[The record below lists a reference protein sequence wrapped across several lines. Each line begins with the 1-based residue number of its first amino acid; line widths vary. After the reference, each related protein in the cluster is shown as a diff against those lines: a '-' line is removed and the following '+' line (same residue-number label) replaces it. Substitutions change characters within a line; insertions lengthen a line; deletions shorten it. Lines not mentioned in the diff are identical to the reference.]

1 MCKPVVYRCMFHT
14 TCDTVLVQVLMD
26 MFQQDEYGE
35 SSGQPED
42 PNVDI
47 SITFDELVKDLI
59 QEKKT
64 YIRELNMIIKVVT
77 AVPSH
82 SLHSLVYGKP
92 VYNLAVLLM

>member
-1 MCKPVVYRCMFHT
+1 
-14 TCDTVLVQVLMD
+14 MD

-47 SITFDELVKDLI
+47 DITFDEVVKDLI

-64 YIRELNMIIKVVT
+64 YIRELNMIIKVTSTNHFLCQQSSASAYNVILT
-77 AVPSH
+77 SCWNAVQRILPIH
-82 SLHSLVYGKP
+82 CDCHGFVFQW
-92 VYNLAVLLM
+92 